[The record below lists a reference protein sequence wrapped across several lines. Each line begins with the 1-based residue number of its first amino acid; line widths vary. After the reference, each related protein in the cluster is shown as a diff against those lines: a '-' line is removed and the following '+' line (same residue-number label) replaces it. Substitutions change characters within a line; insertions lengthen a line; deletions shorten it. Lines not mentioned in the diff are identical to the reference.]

1 MNRGRWLSSLVVAMV
16 LAGEARAQF
25 VVPVVPVVPGGFG
38 FGSRSGFGF
47 QRRSFALSGFAGGFT
62 TVGPYGFGPPA
73 PFYAFPPYGYSR
85 VTIINPPPVV
95 AGTFEPRRRVAVEE
109 DYDLSGVDLD
119 LVHPDDLLKPRA
131 ELERIMA
138 EKKRQLAIAP
148 PRKRIAPPA
157 DVPPAPAAKKVPE
170 IKKPPEVKKPAPPPR
185 PPDEIRPGEEYKRL
199 LEIGQEA
206 FQQQL
211 YGVAAQRFA
220 QAAKFDARQSRSHFL
235 LSQAKFAL
243 GRYAEAV
250 RAIEQGMRL
259 QKDWPLAKFQ
269 PRLEL
274 YKDNDDY
281 VGHLKRL
288 EDVLA
293 AEPKNADF
301 LFLLAHELWFAG
313 FRERAVELFRRAR
326 PLAADPAF
334 IDIFLRAAPPA
345 KIAAN

>member
-1 MNRGRWLSSLVVAMV
+1 MNRGRWLCGLVVALGLV
-16 LAGEARAQF
+16 GEARAQLI
-25 VVPVVPVVPGGFG
+25 VPVVPAGYGFG
-38 FGSRSGFGF
+38 YGGGLGFGF
-47 QRRSFALSGFAGGFT
+47 QRRNLALSGLFGGYSA
-62 TVGPYGFGPPA
+62 VGPYGFGPA
-73 PFYAFPPYGYSR
+73 GSFYPYAPYGYNR
-85 VTIINPPPVV
+85 VTIVV
-95 AGTFEPRRRVAVEE
+95 APTVVVNAVERRRVPVEE

-138 EKKRQLAIAP
+138 EKKRQLAMA
-148 PRKRIAPPA
+148 PRKRVAPPA
-157 DVPPAPAAKKVPE
+157 DEPPPAKKVE
-170 IKKPPEVKKPAPPPR
+170 KKAPGVKKPAPPPR

-199 LEIGQEA
+199 LEIGQDA
-206 FQQQL
+206 FQRQF

-220 QAAKFDARQSRSHFL
+220 QAAKFEPAQARPHFL

-250 RAIEQGMRL
+250 RAIEAGMRL

-269 PRLEL
+269 PRVEL
-274 YKDNDDY
+274 YKDNEDY

-288 EDVLA
+288 EDALA
-293 AEPKNADF
+293 AEPKNADY

-313 FRERAVELFRRAR
+313 LRERAADLFRRAR

-334 IDIFLRAAPPA
+334 IDAFLRAALPA
-345 KIAAN
+345 KVAAN